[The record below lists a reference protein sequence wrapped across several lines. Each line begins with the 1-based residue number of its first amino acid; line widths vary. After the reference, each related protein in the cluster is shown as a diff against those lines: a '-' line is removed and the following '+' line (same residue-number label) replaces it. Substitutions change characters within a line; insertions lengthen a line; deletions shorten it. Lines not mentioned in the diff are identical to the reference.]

1 MKVVF
6 DMFLRSLTSE
16 KHFRVFF
23 ELRGKPRSKGNLSD
37 SLKFV
42 ASSMFTCQSQFMK
55 PRYLV
60 QLKADFLEPLVI
72 PLAVTAFPQSSL
84 ITVRWVE
91 RCGEENSNISKLETN
106 KRRLG
111 TNGNPYNMVMGSL
124 QASSPFRRCR
134 KSGRAIGTREEPL
147 ARPNRR
153 AYSQARYWVPCMNFK
168 KLLRKKMSTIQM

>member
-106 KRRLG
+106 KRRLE
-111 TNGNPYNMVMGSL
+111 TNGNPYNMVMVAFK
-124 QASSPFRRCR
+124 QALHFGDVVKVDARKARERSRLLAQIGERARRL
-134 KSGRAIGTREEPL
+134 GTGFH
-147 ARPNRR
+147 A
-153 AYSQARYWVPCMNFK
+153 
-168 KLLRKKMSTIQM
+168 